1 MKEIKVPAR
10 RKSMRKVKEVLR
22 LRFELGLGQRQIAR
36 SCGMGLST
44 VHDYLERAAA
54 AGIGWPL
61 PEGQSEEELERR
73 LFGNQPAAVR
83 EVRPQPDWKA
93 IHEQLQQHRHL
104 TLQLVW
110 QEYRQTHPEGYRYSW
125 FCERY
130 QQWRRC
136 LDVVLRQEHKA
147 GEKMFVDWA
156 GATIPV
162 YDATTGKP
170 WSASLFVAVLGA
182 SSYTYAEATRDQQL
196 ESWIQAHIHALEFFG
211 GVPTLVV
218 PDNTKTA
225 VTRACRYDPDL
236 NPTYQEFAVHYGM
249 GVVPARP
256 YKPRD
261 KAKAENGVQ
270 VVERWIVAAL
280 RNRRFFS
287 LQELNPAI
295 RELLVRLNERPFRKR
310 DGSRASLFHRLEK
323 PALAG
328 LPAERFDL
336 SQWSRATVNID
347 YHIAFDGN
355 FYSVPY
361 SLVQQ
366 VVEVRSTPTTV
377 EIFRQGNRVAS
388 HLRHPGRG
396 QIITTSE
403 HRPRSHQAHLEW
415 PPSRMVNWARSIGP
429 HTAQLFER
437 ILSEKPHPEM
447 GYRSCLGIIRLA
459 QQYSAERM
467 EAAAQRAILAQ
478 ACRYQSVKSILQN
491 SLDAVPLS
499 PPRPN
504 PSPLRHDN
512 LRGADY
518 FDQGGPDAC

>member
-1 MKEIKVPAR
+1 
-10 RKSMRKVKEVLR
+10 MRKIKEVLR
-22 LRFELGLGQRQIAR
+22 LRFELKLGKRPIAR
-36 SCGMGLST
+36 SCGIGVGT
-44 VHDYLERAAA
+44 VHDYLERAEA
-54 AGIGWPL
+54 AGISWPL
-61 PEGQSEEELERR
+61 PGELSEEELEAK
-73 LFGNQPAAVR
+73 LFGNRSVPARALP
-83 EVRPQPDWKA
+83 ERPQPDWKA

-104 TLQLVW
+104 TLQLLW
-110 QEYRQTHPEGYRYSW
+110 EEYRQAYPEGYRYSW

-130 QQWRRC
+130 QQWRRR

-162 YDATTGKP
+162 YDSTSGEARP
-170 WSASLFVAVLGA
+170 ASLFVSVLGA
-182 SSYTYAEATRDQQL
+182 SSYTYAEATGDQQL
-196 ESWIQAHIHALEFFG
+196 EAWIQAHIHALEFFG
-211 GVPTLVV
+211 GVPTLTV

-225 VTRACRYDPDL
+225 VSRACRYDPDL
-236 NPTYQEFAVHYGM
+236 NPTYQEFAMHYGM

-261 KAKAENGVQ
+261 KAKVESGVQ

-280 RNRRFFS
+280 RNRKFFS
-287 LQELNPAI
+287 LAELNQAI
-295 RELLVRLNERPFRKR
+295 RELLVRLNDRRFRKR
-310 DGSRASLFHRLEK
+310 DGSRSSLFHSLEK
-323 PALAG
+323 PALVP
-328 LPAERFDL
+328 LPATRFDM

-347 YHIAFDGN
+347 YHAVFDRN

-366 VVEVRSTPTTV
+366 IVEIRSTPTTV
-377 EIFRQGNRVAS
+377 EIFHQGQRVAS
-388 HLRHPGRG
+388 HVRSRGRG
-396 QIITTSE
+396 KTVTQNE
-403 HRPRSHQAHLEW
+403 HRPKSHRAHLEW

-437 ILSEKPHPEM
+437 ILNDKPHPEM

-459 QQYSAERM
+459 QQYSKERV
-467 EAAAQRAILAQ
+467 EAAAQRALLAQ
-478 ACRYQSVKSILQN
+478 ACRYQSVKSILKN

-499 PPRPN
+499 PPPQ
-504 PSPLRHDN
+504 PGSPPLRHDN

-518 FDQGGPDAC
+518 FDQGGPRSC